1 MDLQHQHQVNAKF
14 ILFIFVFTLLFQLS
28 VLDCVILTLLLNEEQ
43 LKMFTN
49 CYTTNFSGV
58 TILFSNGEQSVMTL
72 AQFIHA
78 ATFRCNTRK
87 YKCSNT
93 GRLKQE

>member
-1 MDLQHQHQVNAKF
+1 MIMDLQHQHQVNAKF

-58 TILFSNGEQSVMTL
+58 TILFSNREQSVM
-72 AQFIHA
+72 
-78 ATFRCNTRK
+78 TFRCNTRK